1 MLYRIHIDQRL
12 DRRKAVI
19 EAVKELASDFTIFTG
34 MAYFNGNRR
43 PCQVIEINHEGLWPD
58 GVFKSCVD
66 KLKKI
71 LNMPHILV
79 TETKIEQVV
88 Y

>member
-1 MLYRIHIDQRL
+1 MLYRIHIEQRF
-12 DRRKAVI
+12 DRQKAVI

-34 MAYFNGNRR
+34 MAYFNGNHR
-43 PCQVIEINHEGLWPD
+43 PCQVIEINSSHYLGD
-58 GVFKSCVD
+58 AVKVCVD

-71 LNMPHILV
+71 LNTSHIMV
-79 TETKIEQVV
+79 TRTDTHKVL